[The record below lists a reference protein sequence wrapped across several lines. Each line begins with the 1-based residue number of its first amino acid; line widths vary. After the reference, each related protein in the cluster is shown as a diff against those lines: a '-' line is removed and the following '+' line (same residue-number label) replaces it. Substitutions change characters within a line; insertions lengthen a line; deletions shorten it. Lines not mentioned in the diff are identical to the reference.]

1 MYLFTGLQMWM
12 NMKPYTTQP
21 FSPKSVMYTLG
32 ISTASNLI
40 DQKRNTIQIIP
51 GHKISIRVLPRIV
64 TSTPSF
70 DALEPR
76 VRNCKLPHE
85 IDGFVYLLKYTRIG
99 CEFECAAGFATHSCK
114 CIPWYYP
121 NNFTYWA
128 MCDMFGGNCFDS
140 IMSDETFY
148 KKCPL
153 QCLEDCQEMA
163 LTVLP
168 SVTPLNIDN
177 VCKEGS
183 FAYQHLQHKFKQH
196 FAFQNYKILAQQGS
210 IPDLARSFANGSLC
224 KTFVE
229 DYVSFVSVESPTTSV
244 IMSEKDQKVS
254 FYDQLGTIGGTLGL
268 FTGMSALS
276 MIEVVFLIVNLV
288 KHLIQKCTPD
298 QFRKHVDKNRKNGDQ
313 ENVNEFDPK
322 KSINTNGS
330 QLCEN
335 CNDEAKNK
343 IEVSPSSFYIRIQPI
358 LISMICFF

>member
-1 MYLFTGLQMWM
+1 
-12 NMKPYTTQP
+12 MKPYTTQP
-21 FSPKSVMYTLG
+21 FSPIAVPYTLG
-32 ISTASNLI
+32 ISTTSNLI
-40 DQKRNTIQIIP
+40 DQKRNTIQITP
-51 GHKISIRVLPRIV
+51 GHQISIRVLPRIV
-64 TSTPSF
+64 TSKPGF
-70 DALEPR
+70 DAMELD

-85 IDGFVYLLKYTRIG
+85 TDGFVYLLKYTRIG
-99 CEFECAAGFATHSCK
+99 CEYECAAGFATQSCK
-114 CIPWYYP
+114 CLPWYYP

-168 SVTPLNIDN
+168 TPTPLNVDN

-183 FAYQHLQHKFKQH
+183 FLFRHFEYKFQQH
-196 FAFQNYKILAQQGS
+196 FAFQSYKCLVEQGS
-210 IPDLARSFANGSLC
+210 IPDLARSFTNGSLC

-229 DYVSFVSVESPTTSV
+229 NYVSFVSVESATTSV

-276 MIEVVFLIVNLV
+276 LVEVVFLIVSLV
-288 KHLIQKCTPD
+288 NHLRLKCRANQLQKSI
-298 QFRKHVDKNRKNGDQ
+298 DKKRKNGDL
-313 ENVNEFDPK
+313 ESLSESSPK
-322 KSINTNGS
+322 KSKDTNSS
-330 QLCEN
+330 QLCQN
-335 CNDEAKNK
+335 CDSETNSK
-343 IEVSPSSFYIRIQPI
+343 IQVSS
-358 LISMICFF
+358 